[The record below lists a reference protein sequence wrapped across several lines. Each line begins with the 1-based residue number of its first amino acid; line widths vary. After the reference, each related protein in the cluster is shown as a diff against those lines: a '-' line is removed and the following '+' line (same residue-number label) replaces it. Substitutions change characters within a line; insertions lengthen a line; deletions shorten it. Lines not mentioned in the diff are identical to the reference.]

1 VLAPIPAADDVDFLS
16 LLSEVNRRRLL
27 EGSTQDVFP
36 AGALVFD
43 PDSPP
48 KAFLIERGLVRAYT
62 TVPDGRQATVAFI
75 HSKELV
81 GTTMIVSHAPKLLA
95 QVVAE
100 STLRTLD
107 LENVRQL
114 ASTENEVLAAVA
126 TALAARLRNATRL
139 IAIRSLGSIRERL
152 AYDLLDRAARSQLSV
167 GRLDVSAK
175 HAELA
180 DSIGSS
186 REVVG
191 RALSSLRAEGI
202 VETAPGMV
210 RVIDPMSLA
219 GMVRAFGF

>member
-1 VLAPIPAADDVDFLS
+1 VLAPIPAADDVDFLA

-27 EGSTQDVFP
+27 EGSTREVYP
-36 AGALVFD
+36 AGALVID

-48 KAFLIERGLVRAYT
+48 KVFLIERGLVRAYT
-62 TVPDGRQATVAFI
+62 TVPDGRQATVGFV

-81 GTTMIVSHAPKLLA
+81 GTTTIVSHAPRLLA

-107 LENVRQL
+107 LENVRSL

-139 IAIRSLGSIRERL
+139 IAIRSLGNIRERL
-152 AYDLLDRAARSQLSV
+152 AYDLLERAARTQLVV

-191 RALSSLRAEGI
+191 RALSGLRAEGI
-202 VETAPGMV
+202 VETAPGLV

-219 GMVRAFGF
+219 GMVRAFGI

>member
-1 VLAPIPAADDVDFLS
+1 MLAPNPAADDVDFLS

-27 EGSTQDVFP
+27 EGSTRDVYP
-36 AGALVFD
+36 AGALVID

-48 KAFLIERGLVRAYT
+48 KVFLIERGLVRAYT
-62 TVPDGRQATVAFI
+62 TVPDGRQATVAFV

-81 GTTMIVSHAPKLLA
+81 GVTTIVSHAPRLQA

-139 IAIRSLGSIRERL
+139 IAIRSLGNIRERL
-152 AYDLLDRAARSQLSV
+152 AYDLLERAARTQLTV
-167 GRLDVSAK
+167 GRLDVTAK

-191 RALSSLRAEGI
+191 RALSGLRAEGI
-202 VETAPGMV
+202 VETAPGVV